1 MFKDNIEIEESIT
14 ADVNQQYIEEPVVNS
29 SDDSNDTSMT
39 KAVNVNN
46 EVSVLTRSTKEFD
59 SWLSTQSEDT
69 VAKPIETFL
78 LETEVPIEG

>member
-1 MFKDNIEIEESIT
+1 
-14 ADVNQQYIEEPVVNS
+14 
-29 SDDSNDTSMT
+29 MT